1 MRRIPIYRF
10 INDAGLY
17 MSSKNG
23 GLSIG
28 RIEWTLYLK
37 KFFERCHSDKTERH
51 GYAVICPT
59 QRGID
64 ELSTAISNEI
74 ETLKRSFKKITG
86 NEYNGI
92 DESLPLYDIKCA
104 EKETE
109 TFSIAESLYRIIE
122 FYLRFLSLMKAITK
136 DEEMECMLPL
146 SA

>member
-28 RIEWTLYLK
+28 RIEWALYLK

-74 ETLKRSFKKITG
+74 ETLKRSFKEITG
-86 NEYNGI
+86 SEYNGI
-92 DESLPLYDIKCA
+92 DESLPLYDIKCTV
-104 EKETE
+104 EETE
-109 TFSIAESLYRIIE
+109 PSALLKASIGSLSSISDS
-122 FYLRFLSLMKAITK
+122 FPS
-136 DEEMECMLPL
+136 
-146 SA
+146 